1 MTAIRIGFTEPTE
14 KINMSPTVI
23 LRKGVLSLHILLN
36 RYKGAWSTKIRDD
49 ANDLDISDGL
59 MIY

>member
-36 RYKGAWSTKIRDD
+36 RDKGAWSTKIRDD
-49 ANDLDISDGL
+49 ANDLDINQR
-59 MIY
+59 